1 MIESLIPMP
10 TRTAARARPNL
21 LYPDLGPC
29 GRPGPEDCARVVS
42 FLRTRG
48 SFRRLP
54 EEAVAA
60 LASAAS
66 PRRYAAGETVCH
78 AGEPAREMFVVQE
91 GRLCTNQYS
100 SGGGRMCIDIMLP
113 GDIAGMATVSH
124 DSYIWEVLAARDT
137 VLLVIPREAVL
148 RLLDSH
154 PAFLREILN
163 RHAQRLQ
170 YVETLLYLSRERV
183 EKRLAAAL
191 LYLHHKF
198 GAVLPVRRAEV
209 AEMAGTTAETAMRT
223 LRRLEESGLVERHRG
238 EIVIRDARRLRA
250 RLERSAGSAPAA

>member
-1 MIESLIPMP
+1 MP
-10 TRTAARARPNL
+10 TRTAARSRQNA
-21 LYPDLGPC
+21 LYPDLATC
-29 GRPGPEDCARVVS
+29 GRRGPEDRARVVS
-42 FLRTRG
+42 FLRARG

-54 EEAVAA
+54 EEAVSA
-60 LASAAS
+60 LAAAAA
-66 PRRYAAGETVCH
+66 PRSYRAGETVCH
-78 AGEPAREMFVVQE
+78 AGEPARELFVVQE

-113 GDIAGMATVSH
+113 GDIAGMAAVSH

-148 RLLDSH
+148 QLLDRH
-154 PAFLREILN
+154 PAFLREIFN

-170 YVETLLYLSRERV
+170 YVETLLFLSRERV
-183 EKRLAAAL
+183 EKRLTAAL

-198 GAVLPVRRAEV
+198 GAVLPVRRNEV

-223 LRRLEESGLVERHRG
+223 LRRLEEQDLLERRRG
-238 EIVIRDARRLRA
+238 QIVIRDARRLRGL
-250 RLERSAGSAPAA
+250 LERPAGCLPAA